1 MSEMSFVIPT
11 KKAICN
17 LFERGMENSD
27 IAATLDLPDKFV
39 NRVIGSYKS
48 GKRRSQQAASRAK
61 VMMEMRSEGMTNAEI
76 CRELGVSGYTVL
88 HNIGKQP
95 KELVHISAKMGAQK
109 RRLNNASKAMR
120 RAVMLTQAAIQAE
133 VKPLIAD

>member
-27 IAATLDLPDKFV
+27 IAATLDLPDKYV
-39 NRVIGSYKS
+39 NRVIGSYKT
-48 GKRRSQQAASRAK
+48 GIRNKQKAAARAK
-61 VMMEMRSEGMTNAEI
+61 VMAEMRSEGMTNAEI
-76 CRELGVSGYTVL
+76 CRELCVCNQTVV

>member
-17 LFERGMENSD
+17 LFERGMENPD
-27 IAATLDLPDKFV
+27 IAATLDLPEKFV

-48 GKRRSQQAASRAK
+48 GKRKTQQAAARAK

-76 CRELGVSGYTVL
+76 CRELGCSGYTVL

-95 KELVHISAKMGAQK
+95 KELVCISAKMGAQK

-120 RAVMLTQAAIQAE
+120 RAVMITQATIQAE
-133 VKPLIAD
+133 VKASIAD